1 MNESEE
7 TENDLS
13 FNFLDFVDHE
23 LEDTVTDENSTNFVD
38 LEFISDQENE
48 PENFNQSV
56 IFYESRL
63 DLTLN
68 RFIRIIYGARL
79 PLTKLLMIAFQLEG
93 KES

>member
-23 LEDTVTDENSTNFVD
+23 LEDTVNDENSTSFVD
-38 LEFISDQENE
+38 LEFISDQENK

-56 IFYESRL
+56 IFM
-63 DLTLN
+63 N
-68 RFIRIIYGARL
+68 RNSI
-79 PLTKLLMIAFQLEG
+79 
-93 KES
+93 

>member
-23 LEDTVTDENSTNFVD
+23 LEDTVNDENSTSFVD

-48 PENFNQSV
+48 PENFNQS
-56 IFYESRL
+56 I
-63 DLTLN
+63 
-68 RFIRIIYGARL
+68 
-79 PLTKLLMIAFQLEG
+79 
-93 KES
+93 

>member
-23 LEDTVTDENSTNFVD
+23 LEDTVNDENSTSFVD

-48 PENFNQSV
+48 PENFNQS
-56 IFYESRL
+56 FWSK
-63 DLTLN
+63 LN
-68 RFIRIIYGARL
+68 
-79 PLTKLLMIAFQLEG
+79 
-93 KES
+93 